1 MLGHHANW
9 LRVRWGFRVCAVW
22 LVFDGRRCWVLVYIF
37 TFGVWGDECFA
48 AIYNLPDLG
57 LEGICGVFVVVLNL
71 LASMKSVI
79 LESYCFMGRII
90 KEFPLS
96 ARVTMASFYLSFV
109 FMLLTI
115 FAPGCV
121 LCVRWGYFLY
131 QGTDTFGCQFPVRLL
146 GLWGGVAWWRS
157 LLLELGFG
165 SSMWVWNVN
174 CV

>member
-1 MLGHHANW
+1 M
-9 LRVRWGFRVCAVW
+9 
-22 LVFDGRRCWVLVYIF
+22 
-37 TFGVWGDECFA
+37 
-48 AIYNLPDLG
+48 
-57 LEGICGVFVVVLNL
+57 EGICGVFVVVLNL

-146 GLWGGVAWWRS
+146 GLWRGGGRCMMAVSASRARFRIQYVG
-157 LLLELGFG
+157 LECKLCLGPF
-165 SSMWVWNVN
+165 SSNVISCSEN
-174 CV
+174 VMSVVFITLG